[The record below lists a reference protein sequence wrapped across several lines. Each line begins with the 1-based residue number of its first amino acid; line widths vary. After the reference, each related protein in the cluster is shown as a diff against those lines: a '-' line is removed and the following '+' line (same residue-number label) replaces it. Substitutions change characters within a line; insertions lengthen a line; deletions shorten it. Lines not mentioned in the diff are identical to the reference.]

1 MEFQYP
7 KTKLRDVID
16 FYKARKAEFNLAHI
30 RIEIGQNQKQTL
42 EHYEKRIKHINE
54 EYFPFFDF
62 KDFHIFKKLNDLE
75 NFLLNL
81 NIFTPTKIKKSIQHE
96 KEHLKKIIELGYSAN
111 FGCIFTLTEKQKP
124 SYVLMVVTPLDSL
137 MSKEHRKKIDL
148 APKKP
153 SLIDLC

>member
-1 MEFQYP
+1 MKFQYP

-75 NFLLNL
+75 NIL
-81 NIFTPTKIKKSIQHE
+81 H
-96 KEHLKKIIELGYSAN
+96 
-111 FGCIFTLTEKQKP
+111 
-124 SYVLMVVTPLDSL
+124 
-137 MSKEHRKKIDL
+137 
-148 APKKP
+148 
-153 SLIDLC
+153 